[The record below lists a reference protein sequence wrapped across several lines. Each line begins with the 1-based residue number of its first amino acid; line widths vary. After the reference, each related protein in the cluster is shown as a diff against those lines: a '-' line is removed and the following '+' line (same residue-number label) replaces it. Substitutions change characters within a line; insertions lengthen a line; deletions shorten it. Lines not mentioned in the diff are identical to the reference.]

1 MQNRA
6 HYAIGIYTRDHTMYA
21 GHAAYTGPIYT
32 NKLFYCTS
40 HAVYTSNT
48 STISEYTYAG
58 QGRYYRYLSNVIA
71 NKFGYRAR

>member
-6 HYAIGIYTRDHTMYA
+6 HYAIGIYTHDHTMYA

-40 HAVYTSNT
+40 HAVYIHQIPQQSLN
-48 STISEYTYAG
+48 IHMQDRAG
-58 QGRYYRYLSNVIA
+58 TTGT
-71 NKFGYRAR
+71 